1 MHLYQVIRKIV
12 CVMVLATAGV
22 HAAGRESID
31 WSNTEVVIRGD
42 YYRAA
47 SVAYADFSNEQLARR
62 AREAAAPDYNG
73 DRKLVEYLSR
83 IENFNIEVGF
93 GNGRYHVRI
102 SPRLSAQVP
111 GIFGGGAYYIIE
123 PKEFKVVDR
132 QYSK

>member
-1 MHLYQVIRKIV
+1 
-12 CVMVLATAGV
+12 MVLATSAA
-22 HAAGRESID
+22 HAAEPESID
-31 WSNTEVVIRGD
+31 WRNTEVVIRGD

-47 SVAYADFSNEQLARR
+47 SVAYADFSDLLTKR
-62 AREAAAPDYNG
+62 ARDVAAPDYKG
-73 DRKLVEYLSR
+73 DKTLVEYLSH

-102 SPRLSAQVP
+102 APRTSTQVP
-111 GIFGGGAYYIIE
+111 VIFGGGAYYIIE